1 MESIKIKR
9 RISSSTLRI
18 KELNKFINKNVEIV
32 ITPLTKSNINE
43 EAILSE
49 KVLLEDWNSD
59 EEDKAWAY
67 LQKAQ

>member
-59 EEDKAWAY
+59 EEDKAWDY